1 MSKKLFFILLCSIIF
16 FVKADEEP
24 DEMSNYDDDYYDGYG
39 DNYFQESLK
48 EYLVQNNLYDSDRII
63 QPDEMKKIFLEV
75 ITEGDAE
82 SSADYFGGIFNE
94 LSDFFV
100 NEYYAKKKEIKG
112 KDIFELFDINQISQK
127 FEQMMEANPKYN
139 GMNEVDEDDGDYDTR
154 DDIGEPSPDV

>member
-1 MSKKLFFILLCSIIF
+1 MSKNFIIIFILSLLLLA
-16 FVKADEEP
+16 KAEEDP
-24 DEMSNYDDDYYDGYG
+24 DEMGYDDDDYYDSYG

-48 EYLVQNNLYDSDRII
+48 EYLIQNKLYESERII
-63 QPDEMKKIFLEV
+63 QPEEMKKIFLEV

-94 LSDFFV
+94 LADFFV
-100 NEYYAKKKEIKG
+100 NEYYANKKEIKG

-139 GMNEVDEDDGDYDTR
+139 GMNDVDEDESDYDTR
-154 DDIGEPSPDV
+154 DDIGEPTPDV